1 MSEQLLQRDANAVW
15 HPYTQHQT
23 AGPLLPVASGSG
35 AYLYDTDG
43 RAYLDMIASWWV
55 NLHGHGTESI
65 AEAIFHQARRLDHV
79 HFAGVTHE
87 PAVQLSEKLL
97 ALTGLDGRVFLSDN
111 GSTAV
116 EVALKAAHQYWRNR
130 GQRRKRV
137 LVFEGGYHGDTV
149 GAMALGRTSGFFGAF
164 EELLFDVERIP
175 VPQVWIGHGAEEE
188 ERAVL
193 AGLDRTLVER
203 GDEISALV
211 VEPLVQGASGMRFH
225 SEGFLE
231 GVCGAVQA
239 RGIPVIADE
248 VMTGFY
254 RLGTLFAFQGT
265 RVLPDVV
272 CLSKGI
278 TGGVLPLG
286 ATVFRRPVFE
296 AFLGPDF
303 SQALAHGHSYTA
315 NPVVCAAALANL
327 QLLEAPGF
335 GERVARLE
343 RAFRDGLD
351 RLMDRGRI
359 ERPRVRGGVCAFE
372 IGGGQS
378 GYGAAEG
385 RSLAQ
390 FAQERGVL
398 IRPLGSTVYLI
409 PPYCVTAGEVERVF
423 GILEDWLEQFARAGR
438 G

>member
-1 MSEQLLQRDANAVW
+1 
-15 HPYTQHQT
+15 
-23 AGPLLPVASGSG
+23 
-35 AYLYDTDG
+35 
-43 RAYLDMIASWWV
+43 
-55 NLHGHGTESI
+55 
-65 AEAIFHQARRLDHV
+65 
-79 HFAGVTHE
+79 
-87 PAVQLSEKLL
+87 
-97 ALTGLDGRVFLSDN
+97 
-111 GSTAV
+111 
-116 EVALKAAHQYWRNR
+116 
-130 GQRRKRV
+130 
-137 LVFEGGYHGDTV
+137 
-149 GAMALGRTSGFFGAF
+149 
-164 EELLFDVERIP
+164 
-175 VPQVWIGHGAEEE
+175 
-188 ERAVL
+188 
-193 AGLDRTLVER
+193 
-203 GDEISALV
+203 
-211 VEPLVQGASGMRFH
+211 
-225 SEGFLE
+225 
-231 GVCGAVQA
+231 
-239 RGIPVIADE
+239 
-248 VMTGFY
+248 
-254 RLGTLFAFQGT
+254 
-265 RVLPDVV
+265 
-272 CLSKGI
+272 
-278 TGGVLPLG
+278 
-286 ATVFRRPVFE
+286 VFRRPVFE

-327 QLLEAPGF
+327 QLLEAPAF

>member
-1 MSEQLLQRDANAVW
+1 MSEQLLQRDARAVW

-35 AYLYDTDG
+35 AYLYDTGG

-55 NLHGHGTESI
+55 NLHGHGVEPI
-65 AEAIFHQARRLDHV
+65 AEAIGRQARRLDHV

-87 PAVQLSEKLL
+87 PAVHLCEKLL

-116 EVALKAAHQYWRNR
+116 EVALKAAHQYWKNK

-149 GAMALGRTSGFFGAF
+149 GAMALGRSSGFFGAF

-175 VPQVWIGHGAEEE
+175 VPQVWMGHSAGGE
-188 ERAVL
+188 ERSVL
-193 AGLDRTLVER
+193 AHLELTLER
-203 GDEISALV
+203 IGEEISALV

-225 SEGFLE
+225 SEAFLE
-231 GVCGAVQA
+231 GVCELVQA

-254 RLGTLFAFQGT
+254 RLGTLFAFQKT
-265 RVLPDVV
+265 RVRPDAI

-286 ATVFRRPVFE
+286 ATVFRRAVFE
-296 AFLGPDF
+296 AFLGSDF

-327 QLLEAPGF
+327 GLLEAPGF
-335 GERVARLE
+335 GERVAQLE
-343 RAFRDGLD
+343 RTFRVGLE
-351 RLMDRGRI
+351 RLAGGGLI

-372 IGGGQS
+372 IGGGKS

-385 RSLAQ
+385 RSLAA

-409 PPYCVTAGEVERVF
+409 PPYCVTLGEVERVF
-423 GILEDWLEQFARAGR
+423 GVMEEWLAEFARGGR
-438 G
+438 R